1 MERRRRTGQIDAARR
16 AARVRRVSDKDREQ
30 AGEKSARSEGDDAA
44 TRSDGGEGA
53 AAEAA
58 PARPPRGAA
67 VKGAGAEGDDED
79 GSEAA
84 QRVAEALGVGDADEE
99 GSARAADES
108 AEAAP
113 NRAARRRE
121 EALARRRKK
130 KPTGEELPKD
140 KNARAKELLARR
152 REQAAGRR
160 PVQLMPGEMVEDAL
174 SRMVSGTGRWLKR
187 NFHIV
192 QWGIL
197 AGIVALGGTLFYLSR
212 SEEKEAAASAALAAA
227 VAADRGR
234 VLAEDTRSEEE
245 KEFDPTRTF
254 KTAEERSDTA
264 LAAYNKVIDEH
275 PGTGAALLA
284 KLGQAGVLLD
294 KKDYAHALDAYSAVV
309 SSPLAAADPD
319 VKGRAI
325 EGIGFAREGKGDLDG
340 ALASFKELEGIDTK
354 GYKELALYHQA
365 RIHLAKGDSEKAK
378 ELLKSAHEKL
388 QAPSVDGRSFQFLEA
403 VVEEMLRKL
412 DPAAAPPRTLLGG
425 PKGPSLTPE
434 ELEALIRRAREN
446 AEKKAGDAQE

>member
-1 MERRRRTGQIDAARR
+1 M
-16 AARVRRVSDKDREQ
+16 K
-30 AGEKSARSEGDDAA
+30 
-44 TRSDGGEGA
+44 
-53 AAEAA
+53 
-58 PARPPRGAA
+58 
-67 VKGAGAEGDDED
+67 GAEGAPPKGDDDEREGD
-79 GSEAA
+79 EGDEAA
-84 QRVAEALGVGDADEE
+84 QRVAAALGVDDADEP
-99 GSARAADES
+99 AAPEAAGEA
-108 AEAAP
+108 AEAQP

-121 EALARRRKK
+121 EVAARRRKK

-160 PVQLMPGEMVEDAL
+160 PVQLLPGEMVEDAL
-174 SRMVSGTGRWLKR
+174 SRMTSGASRWIKG
-187 NFHIV
+187 NFHV
-192 QWGIL
+192 LQWGFL
-197 AGIVALGGTLFYLSR
+197 AAVVATGGVLFYLSR
-212 SEEKEAAASAALAAA
+212 SEKKDAVSSSALVSA

-234 VLAEDTRSEEE
+234 VLAEDTRTDEE
-245 KEFDPTRTF
+245 KELDATRTF

-294 KKDYAHALDAYSAVV
+294 KKDYQHALDAYGAVV
-309 SSPLAAADPD
+309 SSPLAGADPD

-340 ALASFKELEGIDTK
+340 ALESFKQLEGIDMK

-365 RIHLAKGDSEKAK
+365 RIHLAKGDTEKAK

-388 QAPSVDGRSFQFLEA
+388 QAPSTEGPSLQFLEA
-403 VVEEMLRKL
+403 VVEEMLRKI
-412 DPAAAPPRTLLGG
+412 DPSAAPPRAAFGG
-425 PKGPSLTPE
+425 PKGQSMTPE
-434 ELEALIRRAREN
+434 EIQQLIERARKN
-446 AEKKAGDAQE
+446 AEKKAGDEQH